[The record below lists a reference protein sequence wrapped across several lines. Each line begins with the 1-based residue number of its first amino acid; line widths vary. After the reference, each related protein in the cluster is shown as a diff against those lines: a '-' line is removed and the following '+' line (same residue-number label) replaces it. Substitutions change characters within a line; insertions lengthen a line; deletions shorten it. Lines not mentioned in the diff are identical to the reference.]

1 LHAVSVHVTFRIT
14 LDGVMPARSHGSLPA
29 ADVGELVGVS
39 GTTIGQWARRGYIL
53 SSRRVEEPRRY
64 SVEDVAEA
72 AIVHALVERGVRRP
86 DIRRAVERL
95 RASGRSWPLSGA
107 RLATARDD
115 GRARLLVHEDGG
127 WHELGPRG
135 WQRVVVPGAID
146 EVALRLRTAS

>member
-1 LHAVSVHVTFRIT
+1 
-14 LDGVMPARSHGSLPA
+14 MPARSHGSLPA

-53 SSRRVEEPRRY
+53 SSQRVQEPRRY

-72 AIVHALVERGVRRP
+72 AIVRALLDRGVRRS
-86 DIRRAVERL
+86 DIRRTVARL
-95 RASGRSWPLSGA
+95 RSSGRPWPLSGA

-127 WHELGPRG
+127 WQELGPRG
-135 WQRVVVPGAID
+135 WQRVAVPGALD
-146 EVALRLRTAS
+146 EVALRLRT